1 MGCEGDVLWRE
12 STEQNGEMPER
23 AMARACVRALCVCFV
38 LVHVRMRA
46 RPSPSPPFQFV
57 RHGAA
62 RRSPPPA
69 VAEIGEAAGA

>member
-23 AMARACVRALCVCFV
+23 AMARALCVCFV
-38 LVHVRMRA
+38 RVHARVHVRMRA